1 MEPLRNKN
9 NVILVGED
17 EAEVRSYLEMALKCL
32 GYSVELAQDGDEV
45 ISYLESEMPR
55 VSAVILDLMMPQRD
69 GFETLKAIRTIDPR
83 LPVIMLSGAS
93 SISNVVNA
101 MKYGATD
108 FLCKPFEHED
118 LKRTISSA
126 LEHQD
131 RPQLLTVSE
140 NRSAPAKN
148 RAAFGNSPAM
158 NAILSQVPDI
168 GWSDAPVLIQGETGS
183 GKEVL
188 ARELHASSPR
198 AGKVFLKLNCA
209 ALPSE
214 LLESELFGYERGAFT
229 GALQRK
235 IGMFEVADGGTLL
248 LDEIGDMD
256 IRLQAKLLHVL
267 QDHEFHRI
275 GGKEVIR
282 VDVRI
287 MASTH
292 RDLQKAIAERAFRE
306 DLYYRL
312 NVINVEVPP
321 LRQRKEDIPVL
332 ADVIIRKYVRPGS
345 PVPTITPNLK
355 QALLSYQWPGNVREL
370 ENVIRNLIVFRN
382 PEALAARLEMKAR
395 LKSFEGTPEGQ
406 LRTAPPLP
414 VKTGPEKQR
423 TPVLEEVSEA
433 KKRAEAEA
441 ILSALQSTHWNRKQ
455 AATLV
460 GVDYKVFLY
469 KMKKL
474 GIPGK
479 IHSPASEPEKAEVL
493 SVAAG

>member
-1 MEPLRNKN
+1 MEPLQNRN
-9 NVILVGED
+9 NVILIGED

-45 ISYLESEMPR
+45 ISYLESEAPR

-69 GFETLKAIRTIDPR
+69 GLETLKAIRTIDPR
-83 LPVIMLSGAS
+83 MPVIMLSGAS
-93 SISNVVNA
+93 SIPNVVNA

-108 FLCKPFEHED
+108 FLSKPFEHED
-118 LKRTISSA
+118 LKRTIASA
-126 LEHQD
+126 LEHRD
-131 RPQLLTVSE
+131 RAQLPVVPE
-140 NRSAPAKN
+140 NRSILPKS
-148 RAAFGNSPAM
+148 RVTSGNSPAM
-158 NAILSQVPDI
+158 KAILSQVPDI

-188 ARELHASSPR
+188 ARELHANSPR

-229 GALQRK
+229 GALQKK

-292 RDLQKAIAERAFRE
+292 RDLQKAIADRSFRE

-312 NVINVEVPP
+312 NVINVELPP
-321 LRQRKEDIPVL
+321 LRERKEDIPVL
-332 ADVIIRKYVRPGS
+332 AEVMLRKHLRPGH
-345 PVPTITPNLK
+345 PAPMITPNLR
-355 QALLSYQWPGNVREL
+355 QALVSYHWPGNVREL
-370 ENVIRNLIVFRN
+370 ENLMRNLLVFRN
-382 PEALAARLEMKAR
+382 PEALATRLEMKA
-395 LKSFEGTPEGQ
+395 KSKTFEA
-406 LRTAPPLP
+406 APDVDSSANSP
-414 VKTGPEKQR
+414 VYFNPGQR

-455 AATLV
+455 AAALV

-479 IHSPASEPEKAEVL
+479 IHSPIGAPEKAEVL
-493 SVAAG
+493 SVAVG

>member
-1 MEPLRNKN
+1 MEPIQNKN

-17 EAEVRSYLEMALKCL
+17 EAEVRSYLEMALKCM
-32 GYSVELAQDGDEV
+32 GYTVELAQDGDEV

-55 VSAVILDLMMPQRD
+55 ISAVILDLLMPQQD
-69 GFETLKAIRTIDPR
+69 GFETLKTIRTLDPK

-93 SISNVVNA
+93 SVSNVVNA

-118 LKRTISSA
+118 LKKTITSA
-126 LEHQD
+126 LE
-131 RPQLLTVSE
+131 RKSPPQVMVMPE
-140 NRSAPAKN
+140 NRSAPVAKG
-148 RAAFGNSPAM
+148 RMVFGNSPAM
-158 NAILSQVPDI
+158 KAILSQVADI

-188 ARELHASSPR
+188 ARELHANSAR
-198 AGKVFLKLNCA
+198 AGKILLKLNCA

-256 IRLQAKLLHVL
+256 FRLQAKLLHVL
-267 QDHEFHRI
+267 QDHEFNRI

-292 RDLQKAIAERAFRE
+292 RDLQKAIADRAFRE

-321 LRQRKEDIPVL
+321 LRQRKEDILPL
-332 ADVIIRKYVRPGS
+332 AESMVRRHIRPGA
-345 PVPTITPNLK
+345 VAPTITPNLRN
-355 QALLSYQWPGNVREL
+355 ALVSYEWPGNVREL
-370 ENVIRNLIVFRN
+370 ENVMRNLIVFRN
-382 PEALAARLEMKAR
+382 PEALAMRLESKMKAR
-395 LKSFEGTPEGQ
+395 TVESTDEERFSAAGPIFNSAPE
-406 LRTAPPLP
+406 R
-414 VKTGPEKQR
+414 QR
-423 TPVLEEVSEA
+423 TPALEEVSEA
-433 KKRAEAEA
+433 KKKAEAEA

-455 AATLV
+455 AAMLLK
-460 GVDYKVFLY
+460 VDYKVFLY

-479 IHSPASEPEKAEVL
+479 IHSSMTATAV
-493 SVAAG
+493 GTR

>member
-1 MEPLRNKN
+1 MDTLQDKCNC
-9 NVILVGED
+9 ILVGED
-17 EAEVRSYLEMALKCL
+17 EAEVRSYLEMALKCM

-45 ISYLESEMPR
+45 LSYLESEQSR
-55 VSAVILDLMMPQRD
+55 ISAVILDLMMPQRD
-69 GFETLKAIRTIDPR
+69 GFETLKAIRTIDPK

-93 SISNVVNA
+93 SVSNVVNA
-101 MKYGATD
+101 MKFGATD
-108 FLCKPFEHED
+108 FLTKPLEHED
-118 LKRTISSA
+118 LRETITRA
-126 LEHQD
+126 MDYKGRAQIAAIPEI
-131 RPQLLTVSE
+131 RNVTVKGKMACGS
-140 NRSAPAKN
+140 
-148 RAAFGNSPAM
+148 SPAM
-158 NAILSQVPDI
+158 KAILSQMADI

-188 ARELHASSPR
+188 ARELHAHSAR

-256 IRLQAKLLHVL
+256 VRLQAKLLHVL

-275 GGKEVIR
+275 GGKDLIR

-292 RDLQKAIAERAFRE
+292 RDLQKAIAEKTFRE

-312 NVINVEVPP
+312 NVINLEVPP
-321 LRQRKEDIPVL
+321 LRERKEDILML
-332 ADVIIRKYVRPGS
+332 ADAMLRKHLRAGIAAPAMTTG
-345 PVPTITPNLK
+345 LK
-355 QALLSYQWPGNVREL
+355 QALVSYHWPGNVREL
-370 ENVIRNLIVFRN
+370 ENVMRNLLVFRN
-382 PEALAARLEMKAR
+382 PEALAARLENKMR
-395 LKSFEGTPEGQ
+395 TRVPENAAPVQ
-406 LRTAPPLP
+406 VPAPPRNSHSSVERRP
-414 VKTGPEKQR
+414 
-423 TPVLEEVSEA
+423 PVLEEVSEA
-433 KKRAEAEA
+433 NKRAETEA

-455 AATLV
+455 AATLLN
-460 GVDYKVFLY
+460 VDYKVFLY

-479 IHSPASEPEKAEVL
+479 IHSPVKPVENAGILSAS
-493 SVAAG
+493 AGH

>member
-1 MEPLRNKN
+1 MEPLQNKN
-9 NVILVGED
+9 KVILVGED

-45 ISYLESEMPR
+45 INYLESEMPR

-118 LKRTISSA
+118 LKRTITSA

-131 RPQLLTVSE
+131 RPQLSVVSE
-140 NRSAPAKN
+140 NRSALAKS
-148 RAAFGNSPAM
+148 RTIFGNSPAIK
-158 NAILSQVPDI
+158 AILSQVPDI
-168 GWSDAPVLIQGETGS
+168 GSSDVPVLILGETGS

-188 ARELHASSPR
+188 ARELHANSPR
-198 AGKVFLKLNCA
+198 SGKVFLKLNCA

-229 GALQRK
+229 GALQKK

-321 LRQRKEDIPVL
+321 LRERKEDIPGL
-332 ADVIIRKYVRPGS
+332 AEVIIRKYVRPGT
-345 PVPTITPNLK
+345 PPPTITANLK
-355 QALLSYQWPGNVREL
+355 QALLSYHWPGNVREL
-370 ENVIRNLIVFRN
+370 ENVMRNLIVFRN
-382 PEALAARLEMKAR
+382 PEALAVRLEMKAKPKAFEAAPDVSLR
-395 LKSFEGTPEGQ
+395 AASQASFNPG
-406 LRTAPPLP
+406 
-414 VKTGPEKQR
+414 QR

-455 AATLV
+455 AAALV

-479 IHSPASEPEKAEVL
+479 IHSPVTVPEKGEVL
-493 SVAAG
+493 SVAAGQ